1 MKNKLFNKP
10 VQKTIEKQKSKSKP
24 ENKKIFSSE
33 GLNFDFK
40 KDLPQVDTSKS
51 MKPFEDKKSDKNKK
65 SAPIFDPTKKL
76 NIVPSRTESSVPKP
90 LKNKKK
96 D

>member
-1 MKNKLFNKP
+1 MKSKLLNKP
-10 VQKTIEKQKSKSKP
+10 VEKQKSKPKP

-40 KDLPQVDTSKS
+40 KDLPQVDISKN
-51 MKPFEDKKSDKNKK
+51 MRPFEDKKSDKNKK

-76 NIVPSRTESSVPKP
+76 NIVPSRIESPAPKP
-90 LKNKKK
+90 IKNKKK